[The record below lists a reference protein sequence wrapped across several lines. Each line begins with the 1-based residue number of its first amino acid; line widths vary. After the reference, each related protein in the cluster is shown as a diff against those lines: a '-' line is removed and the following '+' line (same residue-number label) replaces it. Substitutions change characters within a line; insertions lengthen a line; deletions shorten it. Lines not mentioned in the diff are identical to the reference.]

1 MNKKLISFTGIT
13 SLVSALLLAPNFS
26 ASAGPCNPVKPTG
39 KTVGQI
45 AAGSVSMP
53 IKSFNYPAGGVM
65 EPQKTTLSAALS
77 QRHMP
82 LSSTTGTSVLVWHI
96 NYAGCNNALNVLTAQ
111 TAGYKFKVTDEKG
124 KTSTFK
130 ISKRYKVTK
139 GDYQESW
146 FDLIG
151 PRKLLLATCAG
162 VFKNGHYED
171 NVVIIATPA

>member
-1 MNKKLISFTGIT
+1 MSKKFISVISFI
-13 SLVSALLLAPNFS
+13 SLLGALFVVPGFS
-26 ASAGPCNPVKPTG
+26 ANAMQCAPVKPTG

-45 AAGSVSMP
+45 KAGAASLP

-65 EPQKTTLSAALS
+65 EPQRTTLAAAVSL
-77 QRHMP
+77 RHQP
-82 LSSTTGTSVLVWHI
+82 LSSSSGTSVIVWHI
-96 NYAGCNNALNVLTAQ
+96 NYNGCYNALNVLSSQ
-111 TAGYKFKVTDEKG
+111 TAGYKFKVTDENG
-124 KTSTFK
+124 DTKTYV

-139 GDYQESW
+139 GDYKESW

-162 VFKNGHYED
+162 AFKNGHYED

>member
-1 MNKKLISFTGIT
+1 MNKKLIS
-13 SLVSALLLAPNFS
+13 SLGAIAIAASALILPNFS
-26 ASAGPCNPVKPTG
+26 ATAAQCNPIKPTG

-45 AAGSVSMP
+45 VAGSVSMP
-53 IKSFNYPAGGVM
+53 IKAFNYPAGGIM
-65 EPQKTTLSAALS
+65 EPQKTTLAAALS

-82 LSSTTGTSVLVWHI
+82 LSSTSGTSVVVWHI
-96 NYAGCNNALNVLTAQ
+96 NYAGCNNALNVLSAQ

-124 KTSTFK
+124 KTTTYS

-139 GDYQESW
+139 GNYQESW

-162 VFKNGHYED
+162 AFKNGHYED